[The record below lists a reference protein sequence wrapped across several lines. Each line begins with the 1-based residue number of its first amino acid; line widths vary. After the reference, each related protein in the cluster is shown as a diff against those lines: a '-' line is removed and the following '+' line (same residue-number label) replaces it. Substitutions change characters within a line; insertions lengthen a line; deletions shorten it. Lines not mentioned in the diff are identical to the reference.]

1 MRNFNPISLLLL
13 VCAVLITVFLG
24 GREINEKIEETI
36 KNNYQ
41 TEIDALK
48 EKLNKQGELIN
59 SMIKNTASGNSSSG
73 EGDSNGNSS
82 GSSAS
87 GSGSSGSTS
96 NTVSD
101 NSTDQS
107 GGFTYIKENGGI
119 TITGYTGKL
128 TSPAVPERIEGLS
141 VLKIGKRAFA
151 ETSIRSITLPSSCE
165 EIDWFAFYGC
175 YALNT
180 VYISGSVEV
189 IGYGAF
195 ESCSKALVIYCESD
209 SYAEKYARSFGIA
222 YEHIS

>member
-36 KNNYQ
+36 KSNYQ

-59 SMIKNTASGNSSSG
+59 SMINNATSGGSSSG
-73 EGDSNGNSS
+73 EDNSNGNSS
-82 GSSAS
+82 DNS
-87 GSGSSGSTS
+87 SGSSGSTGS
-96 NTVSD
+96 NSNSVSD
-101 NSTDQS
+101 NTSDAS

-119 TITGYTGKL
+119 TVTGYTGKL
-128 TSPAVPERIEGLS
+128 TSPTVPERIEGLP

-151 ETSIRSITLPSSCE
+151 ETSIRSITLPSCCE

-180 VYISGSVEV
+180 VYISGNVET